1 VTAQPIRIGVIGG
14 SGLYGMAELTA
25 IEERAVETPFGPPS
39 DALTIGMLGGERVAF
54 LPRHGRG
61 HRFAP
66 TDVPY
71 RANIWAMKALGV
83 QFLIAVSAVGS
94 LREGLAPLDLVVPD
108 QLVDRTVARPR
119 TFFDAEAGMVAHV
132 SLAEP
137 FCAATRAALLEAAR
151 TPEVGARVHDGGAY
165 ICIEGPQFST
175 KGESRLF
182 RNWGLDVIG
191 MTGFPEARL
200 AREAELC
207 YAMLAMVTDYDVW
220 HEEEEPVT
228 VQVVIERLH
237 RNAAAAQAV
246 VRALVP
252 KLAMLPVCEADG
264 EALASAIITD
274 PTRIPAGTKERL
286 GMLLGRHLPGYR
298 K

>member
-1 VTAQPIRIGVIGG
+1 MTPDPIALGVIGG
-14 SGLYGMAELTA
+14 SGLYGMADLTE
-25 IEERAVETPFGPPS
+25 IEERHVETPFGPPS
-39 DALTIGMLGGERVAF
+39 DAIVVGTLAGQRVAF

-61 HRFAP
+61 HRFGP

-83 QFLIAVSAVGS
+83 RHLLAVSAVGS
-94 LREGLAPLDLVVPD
+94 LREEFAPLDLAVPD

-132 SLAEP
+132 SLADP

-151 TPEVGARVHDGGAY
+151 SPGVGARVHDGGGY
-165 ICIEGPQFST
+165 LCIEGPQFST

-182 RNWGLDVIG
+182 RAWGLDIIG
-191 MTGFPEARL
+191 MTAFPEARL

-228 VQVVIERLH
+228 VQVVVERLH
-237 RNAAAAQAV
+237 RNAAAAQSV

-252 KLAMLPVCEADG
+252 RLAALPACACAN
-264 EALASAIITD
+264 ALQDAIITD
-274 PTRIPAGTKERL
+274 PARIPAATKERL
-286 GMLLGRHLPGYR
+286 GLLIGRHLPGYR

>member
-1 VTAQPIRIGVIGG
+1 MTTRPITLGVIGG
-14 SGLYGMAELTA
+14 SGLYGMADLTD
-25 IEERAVETPFGPPS
+25 IEERQIATPFGPPS
-39 DALTIGMLGGERVAF
+39 DAVVIGTLAGQRVAF

-66 TDVPY
+66 SDVPY
-71 RANIWAMKALGV
+71 QANIWAMKSLGV
-83 QFLIAVSAVGS
+83 RHLLAVSAVGS
-94 LREGLAPLDLVVPD
+94 LREELAPLDLVVPD

-132 SLAEP
+132 ALADP
-137 FCAATRAALLEAAR
+137 FCAATRAALLDAAR
-151 TPEVGARVHDGGAY
+151 APEVGARIHDGGTY

-175 KGESRLF
+175 TGESHLYRQ
-182 RNWGLDVIG
+182 WGLDIIG
-191 MTGFPEARL
+191 MTAFPEARL

-246 VRALVP
+246 VRNLVP
-252 KLAMLPVCEADG
+252 RLADLPACPDAD
-264 EALASAIITD
+264 ALQYAIITD
-274 PTRIPAGTKERL
+274 PARIPAETKERL
-286 GMLLGRHLPGYR
+286 GLLLGRYLPG
-298 K
+298 

>member
-1 VTAQPIRIGVIGG
+1 MEPISLGVIGG
-14 SGLYGMAELTA
+14 SGLYGMADLA
-25 IEERAVETPFGPPS
+25 DIEERTVATPFGPPS
-39 DALTIGMLGGERVAF
+39 DAVVIGTLAGRRVAF

-71 RANIWAMKALGV
+71 RANIWAMKTLGV
-83 QFLIAVSAVGS
+83 RHLLAVSAVGS
-94 LREGLAPLDLVVPD
+94 LREEYAPLDLVVPD

-119 TFFDAEAGMVAHV
+119 TFFDAEAGVVAHV
-132 SLAEP
+132 SLADP
-137 FCAATRAALLEAAR
+137 FCAATRAALLDAAR
-151 TPEVGARVHDGGAY
+151 SPGVGARVHDGGGY
-165 ICIEGPQFST
+165 LCIEGPQFST

-182 RNWGLDVIG
+182 RAWGLDIIG
-191 MTGFPEARL
+191 MTACPEARL

-228 VQVVIERLH
+228 VQVVVERLH

-246 VRALVP
+246 VRNLVP
-252 KLAMLPVCEADG
+252 RLADLPPCPDG
-264 EALASAIITD
+264 EALRHAIITD
-274 PTRIPAGTKERL
+274 PARIPAATKERL
-286 GMLLGRHLPGYR
+286 APLLGRHLPGYR

>member
-1 VTAQPIRIGVIGG
+1 
-14 SGLYGMAELTA
+14 
-25 IEERAVETPFGPPS
+25 
-39 DALTIGMLGGERVAF
+39 
-54 LPRHGRG
+54 
-61 HRFAP
+61 
-66 TDVPY
+66 
-71 RANIWAMKALGV
+71 
-83 QFLIAVSAVGS
+83 
-94 LREGLAPLDLVVPD
+94 
-108 QLVDRTVARPR
+108 
-119 TFFDAEAGMVAHV
+119 MVAHV

-137 FCAATRAALLEAAR
+137 FCAETRPALLAAAQA
-151 TPEVGARVHDGGAY
+151 PEVGARVHDGGSY

-182 RNWGLDVIG
+182 RSWGLDIIG
-191 MTGFPEARL
+191 MTAFPEARL

-252 KLAMLPVCEADG
+252 RLAALPACADDG
-264 EALASAIITD
+264 EALANAIITD
-274 PTRIPAGTKERL
+274 PAWIPEATKGRL
-286 GMLLGRHLPGYR
+286 GMLIGRHLP
-298 K
+298 

>member
-1 VTAQPIRIGVIGG
+1 METIRIGVIGG
-14 SGLYGMAELTA
+14 SGLYAMADLA
-25 IEERAVETPFGPPS
+25 DIEERGVETPFGPPS
-39 DALTIGMLGGERVAF
+39 DAVTIGTLGGERVAF

-71 RANIWAMKALGV
+71 RANIWAMRALGV
-83 QFLIAVSAVGS
+83 QHLIAVSAVGS
-94 LREGLAPLDLVVPD
+94 LREELAPLDLVVPD

-119 TFFDAEAGMVAHV
+119 TFFDAESGIVAHAG
-132 SLAEP
+132 LAEP
-137 FCAATRAALLEAAR
+137 FCAATRAALLDAAR
-151 TPEVGARVHDGGAY
+151 DPGVGARVHDGGGY

-175 KGESRLF
+175 KGESRLY
-182 RNWGLDVIG
+182 RAWGLDIIG
-191 MTGFPEARL
+191 MTAFPEARL
-200 AREAELC
+200 AREAGLC

-252 KLAMLPVCEADG
+252 RLAALPPCPDAD
-264 EALASAIITD
+264 ALQHAIITD
-274 PTRIPAGTKERL
+274 PARIPPASRERL
-286 GMLLGRHLPGYR
+286 GLLVGRYLPD
-298 K
+298 